1 MSISDLKKVISSN
14 TVLVVA
20 SAPQYPHGV
29 VDKI

>member
-1 MSISDLKKVISSN
+1 MSIHHLKKYITSS

-29 VDKI
+29 VDDI

>member
-1 MSISDLKKVISSN
+1 MSIHHLKKAISSN

-29 VDKI
+29 VDDI